1 MFKWVRSF
9 IVFVA
14 LATIVLSGCSQQSND
29 LEIENQKLRSEV
41 KQLQLKVEEKN
52 KQIEQYKKE
61 YNLQIMLYYDI
72 RKLLSALDKG
82 VFSEDEKDLLNDNIA
97 VLEDRLVIT
106 SENNTHDFLF
116 FENKLDFEWV
126 RLMHFFHLDDEGRFV
141 IGYEVFDKTDNEE
154 EKIAS
159 RRIEVFTF
167 IEKPSGW
174 KLVDIGTGV

>member
-1 MFKWVRSF
+1 MFKWVRSL
-9 IVFVA
+9 IVFLV
-14 LATIVLSGCSQQSND
+14 LVTMVLSGCSQQRND

-41 KQLQLKVEEKN
+41 EQLQLKVEEKN
-52 KQIEQYKKE
+52 KQIEQYNEE
-61 YNLQIMLYYDI
+61 YNLQIMLYYNV

-97 VLEDRLVIT
+97 VQEDRLVIT
-106 SENNTHDFLF
+106 SENKTHDFIF

-126 RLMHFFHLDDEGRFV
+126 RLMHFHLDDEGRFV

-174 KLVDIGTGV
+174 KLVDIGTDV

>member
-1 MFKWVRSF
+1 MSKWVRSF
-9 IVFVA
+9 IVFLA
-14 LATIVLSGCSQQSND
+14 LVTIVLSGCSQKSNNV
-29 LEIENQKLRSEV
+29 EIENQKLRSEV
-41 KQLQLKVEEKN
+41 EQLQLKVEGKN
-52 KQIEQYKKE
+52 KQIEQYNKG

-82 VFSEDEKDLLNDNIA
+82 EFSEDEKDLLNDNIA
-97 VLEDRLVIT
+97 VQEDRLVIT
-106 SENNTHDFLF
+106 SENNTRGFLF

-126 RLMHFFHLDDEGRFV
+126 RLMYFHLVDEGRFV
-141 IGYEVFDKTDNEE
+141 IGYEVYDKTDNEE

-174 KLVDIGTGV
+174 KLVDIGTDV